1 MPHRIMKT
9 PYNKL
14 ITGREV
20 IYRKEFIIDSRTG
33 AQLIRQNDPQ

>member
-1 MPHRIMKT
+1 MKN

-14 ITGREV
+14 INGREV
-20 IYRKEFIIDSRTG
+20 IYRNKFTIDSRTD